1 LTKHTVGKKL
11 LMSARG
17 ATALTLVLAC
27 LAAGCGAT
35 DRDSDAAASVE
46 RFQTGLQARDGAAA
60 CAELSPETSDALEEQ
75 EGKPCEE
82 AIFALELPRG
92 GRVAGTHVDVTSAS
106 VTLAAGGTLF
116 LDEGPDGWEIAAAGC
131 RPVTPS
137 LPLDCELED

>member
-1 LTKHTVGKKL
+1 
-11 LMSARG
+11 MAPRG

-27 LAAGCGAT
+27 LVAGCGASG
-35 DRDSDAAASVE
+35 RDSDAAASVE
-46 RFQTGLQARDGAAA
+46 RFQAGLEARDGAAA
-60 CAELSPETSDALEEQ
+60 CAELSQETAGALEEQ

-82 AIFALELPRG
+82 GILALELPRG
-92 GRVAGTHVDVTSAS
+92 GRVASTHVDVTSAS
-106 VTLAAGGTLF
+106 VTLASGGTLF